1 MNGLNLVARKVIMSA
16 ALYYGADSPA
26 VDDAT
31 YDRMTHIIEGMWDE
45 VDPYLQWQL
54 GGLEGL
60 TTSGFDYKVTAAT
73 IGGAVSWYKSVYPD
87 HELFIPDEQDWQVSE
102 DYPGFDRIERGPLRW
117 VPAGRVRLITG
128 D

>member
-87 HELFIPDEQDWQVSE
+87 HELFILMSRTGKCRRTILASTGSSEVLCAGYLQDVC
-102 DYPGFDRIERGPLRW
+102 
-117 VPAGRVRLITG
+117 V
-128 D
+128 